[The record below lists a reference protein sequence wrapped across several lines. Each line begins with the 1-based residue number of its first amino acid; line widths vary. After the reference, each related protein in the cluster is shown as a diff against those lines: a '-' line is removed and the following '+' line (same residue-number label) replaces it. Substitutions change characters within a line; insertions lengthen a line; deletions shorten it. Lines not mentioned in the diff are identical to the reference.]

1 MKTDIQR
8 STWTPAALR
17 DLLAEHHVTAIDL
30 QATFKNFWTVLGEE
44 LAKERFVDSLAI
56 VQAGQRAWTVMAS
69 NYAPVPSKRVKD
81 EIAKDRKRGE
91 ENGGHY
97 LGLQALARAAGTT
110 PAALRMWSIRGLI
123 DLAYRGGI

>member
-30 QATFKNFWTVLGEE
+30 QATFKNFWTGLGEE

-56 VQAGQRAWTVMAS
+56 VQAGQREWTVMSS
-69 NYAPVPSKRVKD
+69 NYAPVPSKGVKD
-81 EIAKDRKRGE
+81 VIANDRKRGE
-91 ENGGHY
+91 ENGSHNIS
-97 LGLQALARAAGTT
+97 LQALACAEWKT
-110 PAALRMWSIRGLI
+110 PASL
-123 DLAYRGGI
+123 